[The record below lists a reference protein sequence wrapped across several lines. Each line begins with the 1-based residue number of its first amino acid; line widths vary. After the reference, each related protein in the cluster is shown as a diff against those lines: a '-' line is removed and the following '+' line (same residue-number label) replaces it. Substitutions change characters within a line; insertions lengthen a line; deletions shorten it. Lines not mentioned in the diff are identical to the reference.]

1 MIRTVVDTNTLVSA
15 LIKPRG
21 RLGQLLQHLRDRDF
35 IFLYSRATL
44 DELADVL
51 NRPRMRHKYGLSE
64 ADIQTVIGL
73 ILLRGES
80 VTPVKRLQVCR
91 DPKDN
96 RFLEAA
102 LAGRADVIVSGDQD
116 LLVLQPFEGIPIVKP
131 AEFLDMLE
139 VD

>member
-1 MIRTVVDTNTLVSA
+1 M
-15 LIKPRG
+15 
-21 RLGQLLQHLRDRDF
+21 
-35 IFLYSRATL
+35 

>member
-1 MIRTVVDTNTLVSA
+1 MTRTVVDTNTLVSA

-21 RLGQLLQHLRDRDF
+21 RLGQLLQHLKDGDF
-35 IFLYSRATL
+35 IFLYSRTTL

-116 LLVLQPFEGIPIVKP
+116 LLVLHPFEGIPIVKP
-131 AEFLDMLE
+131 AEFLAMLE